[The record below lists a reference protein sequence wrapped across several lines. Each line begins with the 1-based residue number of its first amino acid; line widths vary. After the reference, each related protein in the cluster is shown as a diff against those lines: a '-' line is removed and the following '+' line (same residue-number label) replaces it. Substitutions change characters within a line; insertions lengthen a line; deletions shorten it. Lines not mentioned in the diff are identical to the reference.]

1 MDLATFKYFSESV
14 LPPMKSE
21 TLGDVLRKRREE
33 LALSLRD
40 VEEKVGVSNAYL
52 SQLENRKIVQP
63 SPGVLRKISELYEIS
78 YGRLM
83 ELAGHPPVMEK
94 GQRTVFFRTSNGFE
108 EINKD
113 EEKALLDYLRFL
125 RMKRLKR

>member
-1 MDLATFKYFSESV
+1 
-14 LPPMKSE
+14 MKSE

-40 VEEKVGVSNAYL
+40 VEDKVGVSNAYL
-52 SQLENRKIVQP
+52 SQLENRKIVRP
-63 SPGVLRKISELYEIS
+63 SPSVLRKISELYEIS

-83 ELAGHPPVMEK
+83 ELAGHPPIIEK
-94 GQRTVFFRTSNGFE
+94 DHRTVFFRTSNGFE

-125 RMKRLKR
+125 RMKRSKK

>member
-1 MDLATFKYFSESV
+1 
-14 LPPMKSE
+14 MKSE

-52 SQLENRKIVQP
+52 SQLENRKIMQP
-63 SPGVLRKISELYEIS
+63 SPGVLRKLSELYQMS

-83 ELAGHPPVMEK
+83 ELAGHPSLVEK
-94 GQRTVFFRTSNGFE
+94 DQRALFFRTSNGFE
-108 EINKD
+108 EINKE
-113 EEKALLDYLRFL
+113 EEKELLDYLRFL
-125 RMKRLKR
+125 RMKRSKK